1 MDDALYAAAVPGS
14 LVAHILGRNYTRAC
28 MEGRWGERKKDE
40 GWEEATE
47 RGIVSSHCSIKSV
60 GNDQD

>member
-1 MDDALYAAAVPGS
+1 MCVEEDG
-14 LVAHILGRNYTRAC
+14 GG
-28 MEGRWGERKKDE
+28 EGRGRKKDE

-47 RGIVSSHCSIKSV
+47 RGIVSSHCSINSV

>member
-14 LVAHILGRNYTRAC
+14 LVAHILGRNYTRLC
-28 MEGRWGERKKDE
+28 MEGGEERKKDE

-47 RGIVSSHCSIKSV
+47 RGIVSSHCSIRSV